1 MAPRNASRSAAA
13 RETSERLRPMLE
25 RLTADGLGVRLIAQA
40 LARETGRPMDPGTVR
55 QHLAR
60 LGLRTAAQEAGT
72 YGGSSHGA
80 RVRAGLQRA
89 QARGV
94 PIGNSPGAIAARQAR
109 TAAAAAFAGSVRE
122 RLEDLAADGLS
133 RRGMALA
140 LAADG
145 ITDHRGRPVGVSA
158 IRAALQR
165 LGIRTARSRAMA
177 DATPPGHRQARSG
190 EPL

>member
-13 RETSERLRPMLE
+13 REASQRLRPLLE
-25 RLTADGLGVRLIAQA
+25 RLTADGLGARLIAQT
-40 LARETGRPMDPGTVR
+40 LAREGILSAAGRPLDPATVR
-55 QHLAR
+55 RHLAR

-72 YGGSSHGA
+72 HGGSAHGEA
-80 RVRAGLQRA
+80 VRAGMQRA

-94 PIGNSPGAIAARQAR
+94 PIGNSPGAIAAREAR
-109 TAAAAAFAGSVRE
+109 TAAAAAYAESVRE

-133 RRGMALA
+133 WREMALA

-145 ITDHRGRPVGVSA
+145 ITDHRGRPVGVAA

-165 LGIRTARSRAMA
+165 LGIKTARSR
-177 DATPPGHRQARSG
+177 GVR
-190 EPL
+190 